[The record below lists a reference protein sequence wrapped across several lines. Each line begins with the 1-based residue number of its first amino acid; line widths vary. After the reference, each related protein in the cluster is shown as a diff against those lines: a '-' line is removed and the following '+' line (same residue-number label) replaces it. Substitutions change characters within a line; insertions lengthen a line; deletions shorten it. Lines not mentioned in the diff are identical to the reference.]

1 VYSFQTQQLGGEEM
15 NTKDFTAAFVMLA
28 IATNFASA
36 SLANDCY
43 ECTGTGTA
51 TGTDGGGGTDPEVKG
66 NNGWGNGP
74 DSTNAGSFSGATAVT
89 KSVNGLGVDK
99 FDGKF
104 TGR

>member
-1 VYSFQTQQLGGEEM
+1 MKTTDL
-15 NTKDFTAAFVMLA
+15 TAALVLLA
-28 IATNFASA
+28 IAAGFASA
-36 SLANDCY
+36 SSANEVCS
-43 ECTGTGTA
+43 ECTGTGTS
-51 TGTDGGGGTDPEVKG
+51 TGTDDGGGTDPVVKG

-74 DSTNAGSFSGATAVT
+74 DTTNAGSFSGATAVT